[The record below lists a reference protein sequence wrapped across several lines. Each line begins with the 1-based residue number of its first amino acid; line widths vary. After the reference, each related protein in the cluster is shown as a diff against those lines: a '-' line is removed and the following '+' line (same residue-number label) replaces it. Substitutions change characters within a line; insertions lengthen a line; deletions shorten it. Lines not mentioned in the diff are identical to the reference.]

1 MVAKPVETD
10 IEVRRER
17 GMTVVVIGWLLW
29 GFALLYLF
37 FRPAE
42 IRRGGS
48 GILYAVLALGA
59 LGLLLNFIGWRMR
72 RRILR

>member
-1 MVAKPVETD
+1 MAKPAETD

-42 IRRGGS
+42 IRRGGM

-59 LGLLLNFIGWRMR
+59 VGLLLNIIGWRMKR
-72 RRILR
+72 RALK

>member
-1 MVAKPVETD
+1 MAKPVETD
-10 IEVRRER
+10 IEVRGER
-17 GMTVVVIGWLLW
+17 GKAVVVIGWLLW

-42 IRRGGS
+42 IRRGGT

-59 LGLLLNFIGWRMR
+59 VGLLLNIIGWRMR
-72 RRILR
+72 RRA

>member
-1 MVAKPVETD
+1 MAKPAETD

-42 IRRGGS
+42 IRRGGT

-59 LGLLLNFIGWRMR
+59 LGLLLNIIGWRMKR
-72 RRILR
+72 RALK